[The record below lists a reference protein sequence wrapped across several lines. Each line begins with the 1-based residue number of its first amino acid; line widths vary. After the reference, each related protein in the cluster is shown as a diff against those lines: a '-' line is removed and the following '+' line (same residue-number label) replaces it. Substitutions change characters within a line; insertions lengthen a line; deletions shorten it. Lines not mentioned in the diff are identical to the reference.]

1 MGDAWPAGRPSFFR
15 QVYALLAKDA
25 LLEAR
30 TKDALGTMVVFSLL
44 VLLVFSLTLDLRP
57 EVAAAVGP
65 GVLWV
70 AVVFG
75 STLGLGRTFARERDQ
90 GTLEGILMAPV
101 DRGAIFAA
109 KVVTNLALMFLMQL
123 VSIPAYVALFGGR
136 VDSAWLLPILVL
148 GTVGLAA
155 VGTLFSA
162 VASHTRA
169 REVMLPVLL
178 FPVIVPLLIG
188 TVQATGAAT
197 GSPLARDMPWISL
210 LLAFDLIY
218 VVLGAVVFEYAVEE

>member
-1 MGDAWPAGRPSFFR
+1 MISFAR
-15 QVYALLAKDA
+15 QVYALLAKDV

-30 TKDALGTMVVFSLL
+30 TKDALGTMLVFSLL

-57 EVAAAVGP
+57 EIAAAVGP

-90 GTLEGILMAPV
+90 GTLEGLLMAPI
-101 DRGAIFAA
+101 DRGALFVA
-109 KVVTNLALMFLMQL
+109 KALANLALMALLQL
-123 VSIPAYVALFGGR
+123 ISVPAYVALFGAR
-136 VDSAWLLPILVL
+136 MDAAPLLPVLVL
-148 GTVGLAA
+148 GTIGLGA

-162 VASHTRA
+162 VAAHTRA

-188 TVQATGAAT
+188 VVQATGAAT
-197 GSPLARDMPWISL
+197 QSPLARDMPWISL
-210 LLAFDLIY
+210 LVAFDVVY
-218 VVLGAVVFEYAVEE
+218 VVLGAIVFEYAVEE